1 MFLLNIILLD
11 IICFARRR
19 NVKALVRIAQ
29 IFSVNGVEILN
40 KFTLILITP
49 FFQYSN
55 KKYIISKW
63 CKTKQYLN
71 QIANIF

>member
-11 IICFARRR
+11 IICFARR
-19 NVKALVRIAQ
+19 NVKALVRRAQ

-40 KFTLILITP
+40 EFTLILITP